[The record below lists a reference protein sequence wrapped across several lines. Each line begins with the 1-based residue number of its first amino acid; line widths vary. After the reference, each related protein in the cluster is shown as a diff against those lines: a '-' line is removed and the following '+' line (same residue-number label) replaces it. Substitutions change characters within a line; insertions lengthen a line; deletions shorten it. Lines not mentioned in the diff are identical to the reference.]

1 MSPLAPFLAVAGL
14 FVVVVA
20 VLGVV
25 FVAIIAVQTRPPA
38 RPVADAN
45 GVLRMQ
51 AHLTPAGQLVA
62 LAPESYGEVVITG
75 TELIWTSASGQT
87 WRVPIPALLVHGTRG
102 FLSLSSP
109 GLLLELPGSGTVLLT
124 VSERPINRFMRND
137 FKRAQESTMARQV
150 ADTLVA
156 RGARPVAAA

>member
-1 MSPLAPFLAVAGL
+1 MGPLAPFAVVAGL

-20 VLGVV
+20 VLGIV
-25 FVAIIAVQTRPPA
+25 FVAIIVLQTRPPA
-38 RPVADAN
+38 RPAMGGD
-45 GVLRMQ
+45 GVLRLQ

-62 LAPESYGEVVITG
+62 MAPESYGEVVVTG
-75 TELIWTSASGQT
+75 TELIWTSVAGQT

-102 FLSLSSP
+102 FLSMSSP

-124 VSERPINRFMRND
+124 VSDRPINRFVRND
-137 FKRAQESTMARQV
+137 VKRVQESTTARQV

-156 RGARPVAAA
+156 RGARMVAA